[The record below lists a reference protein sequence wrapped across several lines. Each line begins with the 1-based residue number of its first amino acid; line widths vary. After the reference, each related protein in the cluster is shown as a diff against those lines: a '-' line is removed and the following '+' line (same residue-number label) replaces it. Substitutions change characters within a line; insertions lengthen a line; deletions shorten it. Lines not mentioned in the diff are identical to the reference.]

1 MQLIINMPTDEIGI
15 KEFNKAFSRV
25 QKELVMCCIRDLKID
40 FLSREKVLNKLKIEL
55 GKQVKK
61 RELEQSQ
68 QLF

>member
-1 MQLIINMPTDEIGI
+1 MQLIINMPTDEIGV
-15 KEFNKAFSRV
+15 KEFNKAFSQV

-40 FLSREKVLNKLKIEL
+40 FFSREKVLNKLKIEL

-61 RELEQSQ
+61 RELEQLQ